1 MNMNAC
7 GELDEY
13 VMNIKEGRC
22 IMYISALE
30 GHKYFFHSK
39 KQLHFK
45 H

>member
-30 GHKYFFHSK
+30 DHKEKFHSK
-39 KQLHFK
+39 KTASF
-45 H
+45 